1 MGPHVNG
8 VFEEPSVRG
17 NHEGAACM
25 HSCCARPIDLSV
37 PVVPQ
42 LRGIIPRIVEDIFDA
57 MVSADE
63 DMEFTAKISYVEIYL
78 EKVRDLLDPAK
89 DNLRVREDNS
99 RNGRGVWLEGVTE
112 EYAGSP
118 DEMLEMLQRGTANRA
133 IASTNMNSVCCRVW
147 CGGCAALPAV
157 AVVWSL
163 MGVR

>member
-1 MGPHVNG
+1 MEDLAG
-8 VFEEPSVRG
+8 VLVEQE
-17 NHEGAACM
+17 
-25 HSCCARPIDLSV
+25 
-37 PVVPQ
+37 VVVK
-42 LRGIIPRIVEDIFDA
+42 RVE
-57 MVSADE
+57 
-63 DMEFTAKISYVEIYL
+63 
-78 EKVRDLLDPAK
+78 
-89 DNLRVREDNS
+89 
-99 RNGRGVWLEGVTE
+99 LEGVTE